1 MAKLTITF
9 ENGEIKKE
17 LLFEGETF
25 AYTMKPSGY
34 GMKGDKPC
42 ILSQFEDKYGCDNMT
57 DELIY
62 YVDNIDLGDEG
73 EIQAA
78 IDYLSSIEE

>member
-9 ENGEIKKE
+9 ENGEIKRE

-25 AYTMKPSGY
+25 GYTMKPSDS

-42 ILSQFEDKYGCDNMT
+42 ILAQFGDKYGYDNMT
-57 DELIY
+57 DELIDY
-62 YVDNIDLGDEG
+62 IDDIDVGDEG
-73 EIQAA
+73 EIQEA
-78 IDYLSSIEE
+78 IEYLSSIEE

>member
-25 AYTMKPSGY
+25 DYTMKPSGY
-34 GMKGDKPC
+34 AMKGDKPC

-57 DELIY
+57 DELID
-62 YVDNIDLGDEG
+62 YVDDIDFGDEG

-78 IDYLSSIEE
+78 IEYLSSIED

>member
-17 LLFEGETF
+17 LLFEGEIF

-57 DELIY
+57 DELID
-62 YVDNIDLGDEG
+62 YVDNIDFGDEG

>member
-25 AYTMKPSGY
+25 DYTMKPSGY

-57 DELIY
+57 DELIE
-62 YVDNIDLGDEG
+62 YVDDIDFGDEG

-78 IDYLSSIEE
+78 IEYLSSIED

>member
-17 LLFEGETF
+17 LLFEGEIF
-25 AYTMKPSGY
+25 AYTMKTSGY

-57 DELIY
+57 DELID
-62 YVDNIDLGDEG
+62 YVDNIDVGDEG

>member
-25 AYTMKPSGY
+25 AYTMKPFGY

-42 ILSQFEDKYGCDNMT
+42 ILSQFEDKYGSDNMT
-57 DELIY
+57 DELINY
-62 YVDNIDLGDEG
+62 LENVDFGDEA
-73 EIQAA
+73 EIQEA
-78 IDYLSSIEE
+78 IEYLSGIEE

>member
-1 MAKLTITF
+1 
-9 ENGEIKKE
+9 
-17 LLFEGETF
+17 
-25 AYTMKPSGY
+25 
-34 GMKGDKPC
+34 MKGDKPC

-57 DELIY
+57 DELID
-62 YVDNIDLGDEG
+62 YVDNIDFGDEG